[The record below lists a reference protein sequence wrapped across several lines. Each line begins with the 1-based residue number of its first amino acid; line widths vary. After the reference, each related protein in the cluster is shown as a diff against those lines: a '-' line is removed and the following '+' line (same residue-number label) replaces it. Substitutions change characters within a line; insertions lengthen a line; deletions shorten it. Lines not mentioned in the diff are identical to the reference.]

1 MWCFL
6 RALQKQ
12 SHASTANF
20 LSKLF
25 DAMISERRVRF
36 ERKYKKIALS
46 SGVHNVFDVWS
57 RNYHLLAIRLPR
69 IKNTCTMTG
78 KYVVKGK
85 KLRSEKSLAQMKER
99 GKCKKN
105 KSSLISMCQMT
116 LDISHFKVRNLSKM
130 DVAIL

>member
-1 MWCFL
+1 MRCFL
-6 RALQKQ
+6 PALQKQ

-25 DAMISERRVRF
+25 DAMISERRVQF

-85 KLRSEKSLAQMKER
+85 KLRSEKSLAQMQER
-99 GKCKKN
+99 GK
-105 KSSLISMCQMT
+105 
-116 LDISHFKVRNLSKM
+116 
-130 DVAIL
+130 